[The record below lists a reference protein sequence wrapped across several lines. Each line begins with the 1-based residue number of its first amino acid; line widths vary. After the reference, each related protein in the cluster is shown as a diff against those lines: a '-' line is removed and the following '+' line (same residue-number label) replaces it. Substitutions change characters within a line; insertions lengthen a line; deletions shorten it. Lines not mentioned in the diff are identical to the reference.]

1 MLIRVIQTIAGGGSV
16 DFPSVLMQILAIL
29 FIIFCIL
36 PLHECA
42 HGWMACKLGDNTAKY
57 QGRLTL
63 NPLVSI
69 DPIGAAAILLFG
81 FGWAKPV
88 PVDARYFKN
97 PKRDMAITA
106 LAGPVANLLAA
117 LVGAI
122 LLNVFIVFYK
132 SIPVSVFPWI
142 QLFFVYYIN
151 INVMLAVFNL
161 IPLPPLDGSRI
172 LGAFLS
178 DRALYKYYQ
187 YQQYIMMGLF
197 VILFSGWLN
206 APLNFLQ
213 ELVTYGITWLA
224 ALPFH
229 AFGFVTL

>member
-1 MLIRVIQTIAGGGSV
+1 MLIRVIQSIAGGGSV
-16 DFPSVLMQILAIL
+16 DFPSVIMQILASL

-42 HGWMACKLGDNTAKY
+42 HGWMAYKLGDNTAKY

-63 NPLVSI
+63 NPLASI
-69 DPIGAAAILLFG
+69 DPIGALGILLFG
-81 FGWAKPV
+81 IGWAKPV
-88 PVDARYFKN
+88 PVDPRYFRK

-117 LVGAI
+117 FVGALI
-122 LLNVFIVFYK
+122 LNIFSIFVN
-132 SIPVSVFPWI
+132 SIPASVFVWI
-142 QLFFVYYIN
+142 QFFFYYYIT

-172 LGAFLS
+172 IGAFLS

-187 YQQYIMMGLF
+187 YQQIIMIGLF
-197 VILFSGWLN
+197 IILFLGWLDE
-206 APLNFLQ
+206 PLYFLQ
-213 ELVTYGITWLA
+213 QWVTYGITWLA
-224 ALPFH
+224 DLPFH
-229 AFGFVTL
+229 AFGIMV

>member
-1 MLIRVIQTIAGGGSV
+1 MLIRVIQTIVSGGSIN
-16 DFPSVLMQILAIL
+16 FSSVIMQILAIL

-42 HGWMACKLGDNTAKY
+42 HGWMAYKLGDNTAKY

-63 NPLVSI
+63 NPLASI

-117 LVGAI
+117 FVGAI
-122 LLNVFIVFYK
+122 VMNMILIFQT
-132 SIPVSVFPWI
+132 SIPFEVLKWI
-142 QLFFVYYIN
+142 YYFFEYYVIV
-151 INVMLAVFNL
+151 NVMLAVFNL

-187 YQQYIMMGLF
+187 YQQYIMIGLF
-197 VILFSGWLN
+197 VILFAGLLD
-206 APLNFLQ
+206 APLQYLQ
-213 ELVTYGITWLA
+213 AWITQGITWLA
-224 ALPFH
+224 GLPFH
-229 AFGFVTL
+229 AFGFTTM

>member
-1 MLIRVIQTIAGGGSV
+1 MLIRVIQSMIGGGSI
-16 DFPSVLMQILAIL
+16 DFTSVVMQILASL

-57 QGRLTL
+57 QGRITL
-63 NPLVSI
+63 NPLASI
-69 DPIGAAAILLFG
+69 DPIGALGILLFG
-81 FGWAKPV
+81 IGWAKPV
-88 PVDARYFKN
+88 PVDPRYFKN

-106 LAGPVANLLAA
+106 LAGPVSNLLAA

-122 LLNVFIVFYK
+122 INNVFIVFYR
-132 SIPVSVFPWI
+132 SIPMSVFPWI
-142 QLFFVYYIN
+142 QWFFYYYIS

-172 LGAFLS
+172 IGAFLS

-187 YQQYIMMGLF
+187 YQQIIMIGLF
-197 VILFSGWLN
+197 IVLFAGWLDR
-206 APLNFLQ
+206 PLAFLQ
-213 ELVTYGITWLA
+213 EWATYGITWLA

-229 AFGFVTL
+229 AFGY